1 MYTCF
6 LYCGYSHILANNRN
20 ALKGCGYTYVVGHKR
35 RFIMTLKGK
44 QKILWDEVDRVLWEE
59 WDPIGVHNHEGTR
72 DE

>member
-1 MYTCF
+1 
-6 LYCGYSHILANNRN
+6 
-20 ALKGCGYTYVVGHKR
+20 
-35 RFIMTLKGK
+35 MTLKGK